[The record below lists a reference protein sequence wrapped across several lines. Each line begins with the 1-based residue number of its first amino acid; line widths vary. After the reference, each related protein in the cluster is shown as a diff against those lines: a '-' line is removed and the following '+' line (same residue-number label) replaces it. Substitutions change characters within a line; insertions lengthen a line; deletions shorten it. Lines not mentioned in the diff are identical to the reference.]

1 MKQTLIQFIVAA
13 VALVIL
19 AAVVYNAQSTAPS
32 PEAAAAPDPAPVKNL
47 ILTHEPVFIPASHA
61 DIGLQQITGSAP
73 DTVAAKDPAELPTT
87 GEQEEPSAE
96 GEEALVPINITI
108 DEEMF
113 LPSTKMGPIIP
124 TRADANE

>member
-1 MKQTLIQFIVAA
+1 MKQTLIQLIVAA
-13 VALVIL
+13 VALAAL

-32 PEAAAAPDPAPVKNL
+32 PEAAAAPGKNL
-47 ILTHEPVFIPASHA
+47 ILTHEPVFIPSSHT
-61 DIGLQQITGSAP
+61 DIGLQRITSVAP
-73 DTVAAKDPAELPTT
+73 DAVVAKDPAELPTT

-124 TRADANE
+124 TRVEANE

>member
-1 MKQTLIQFIVAA
+1 MKQTLIQLIVAA
-13 VALVIL
+13 VALAAL

-32 PEAAAAPDPAPVKNL
+32 PEAAAAPASGKNFL
-47 ILTHEPVFIPASHA
+47 LTHEPVFIPSSHT
-61 DIGLQQITGSAP
+61 DIGPQRITSVAP
-73 DTVAAKDPAELPTT
+73 DAAVAKDPAELPTT

-124 TRADANE
+124 TRVEANE